1 MLKLQCWFSAAENRR
16 LIRLK
21 KWKSLKLSMVC
32 AIKWKENGLA
42 FWPDTEPNSEYQ
54 FPNFAFSLSILRLQL
69 LGFSFCSILLLHLCF
84 GLKIVSWR
92 RDQVFLICKP
102 INMSVLRICFWDSL
116 FHKFFATS
124 LLHKIKKNPIESSI
138 GFVF

>member
-54 FPNFAFSLSILRLQL
+54 FPNFAFFSFTQL
-69 LGFSFCSILLLHLCF
+69 LLLPGFSFCFILVWHLCF
-84 GLKIVSWR
+84 GSKTASLR

-116 FHKFFATS
+116 FQKFFATS